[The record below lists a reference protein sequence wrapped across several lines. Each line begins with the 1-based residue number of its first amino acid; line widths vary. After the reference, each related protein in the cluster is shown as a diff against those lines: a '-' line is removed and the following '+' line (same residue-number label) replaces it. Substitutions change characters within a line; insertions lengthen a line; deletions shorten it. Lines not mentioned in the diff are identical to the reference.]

1 MLISTNKKNN
11 IAKSIALMLA
21 LVLAF
26 SCILTACADKTAR
39 KDVEDLKATVD
50 TLGKDVDTVEG
61 VANSA
66 VTNDALTK
74 ALADALAKYLD
85 KEGHDADIAA
95 LLKEYTKTGEAEK
108 FVTDLLKGYYTQ
120 AQIDEMLKGYYT
132 KTEVETLVSE
142 FITKEDVPGFIAE
155 YLATPEA
162 KDAIAELLDDTY
174 MDLGDWNAA
183 TAEVMT
189 AIANVSAALGALD
202 DDIFTV
208 ADYEKFV
215 ELVETA
221 FEVYIDVEEEYFNYE
236 QLMIDIIRATD
247 PSEFDY
253 LEQLAKDTADLDA
266 ASEAIEAINAKIKA
280 LQTAS
285 AGKIDT
291 DDKAALDEIKAAIVA
306 FDAKYGFNA
315 TTITVDVATEDFLA
329 AFCGT
334 AMDETAL
341 KAKLVVN
348 ATVPDD
354 DFTTADRKY
363 NTNSDYV
370 TTGGLKI
377 NDYITMQER
386 YDFLMAWAAEIDAMI
401 VELVAEIG
409 EDQSI
414 SDDQLALI
422 QDVMDEV
429 RGDAGFVAANNTIT
443 TPIKGWNTYVYYEW
457 LAGKRIFDDD
467 KIDAKAELDAYAS
480 ELADKFE
487 SSQMNADNA
496 TLVKNAKE
504 YLDELMYA
512 SFKSYVAASEALET
526 YIAGVKAD
534 MYENFAKYSFNDT
547 QLKAVETIETMKEA
561 LTADKY
567 DTVVELADDY
577 IEALEAIAPVLDDET
592 VEYPWTAALNALN
605 AKKTEAVTAINLAK
619 AKIDAKEVVMAY
631 AELKL
636 YGDDETAAMFT
647 GDEKN
652 FNDIEAFIK
661 AAAKATDADIDAV
674 TDIANIDAAI
684 LAAKGKVDV
693 EVYNQMLNLAK
704 AAVQTTV
711 MGIAKDAKNYDVD
724 YTAIGALANTTVINA
739 YAVVITVDTNNSTET
754 TLDDTLAGAYSIALE
769 AVNKCGADFNDADI
783 VKAYLDLVRV

>member
-95 LLKEYTKTGEAEK
+95 LLKEYTKTADAEK

-132 KTEVETLVSE
+132 KAEVDTLIANFVAE
-142 FITKEDVPGFIAE
+142 EDIPGFIAE

-162 KDAIAELLDDTY
+162 KDAIAELLEDTY

-183 TAEVMT
+183 TAEVIT
-189 AIANVSAALGALD
+189 ALANVSNALGALD

-208 ADYEKFV
+208 ADFEKFV

-221 FEVYIDVEEEYFNYE
+221 FEVYIDVEEEYLNYE

-266 ASEAIEAINAKIKA
+266 ASEAIEAINAKIEA
-280 LQTAS
+280 LETAS

-315 TTITVDVATEDFLA
+315 TTITVDVATADFLA

-334 AMDETAL
+334 VMDDAAL
-341 KAKLVVN
+341 EAKLVIDNGYESN
-348 ATVPDD
+348 A
-354 DFTTADRKY
+354 
-363 NTNSDYV
+363 DYV
-370 TTGGLKI
+370 EYGGLMI
-377 NDYITMQER
+377 AEYITMQER

-496 TLVKNAKE
+496 TLVKNAKK

-567 DTVVELADDY
+567 DTVVELADGY

>member
-95 LLKEYTKTGEAEK
+95 LLAEYTKTADAEK

-132 KTEVETLVSE
+132 KAEVDTLIANFVAE
-142 FITKEDVPGFIAE
+142 EDIPGFIAE

-162 KDAIAELLDDTY
+162 KDAIAELLEDTY

-183 TAEVMT
+183 TAEVIT
-189 AIANVSAALGALD
+189 ALANVSNALGALD

-208 ADYEKFV
+208 ADFEKFV

-221 FEVYIDVEEEYFNYE
+221 FEVYIDVEEEYLNYE

-334 AMDETAL
+334 AMDDAAL
-341 KAKLVVN
+341 EAKLVVN
-348 ATVPDD
+348 NYYTS
-354 DFTTADRKY
+354 
-363 NTNSDYV
+363 NTDYV
-370 TTGGLKI
+370 DDGGLMI
-377 NDYITMQER
+377 AEYISMQER

-409 EDQSI
+409 EEQSI
-414 SDDQLALI
+414 SDTQLALI

-457 LAGKRIFDDD
+457 LAGKRIFDDN
-467 KIDAKAELDAYAS
+467 KIEAKAELDAYAS

-496 TLVKNAKE
+496 TLVKNAKM

-619 AKIDAKEVVMAY
+619 AKIDAKEAVMAY

-684 LAAKGKVDV
+684 LAAKGEVDV

-724 YTAIGALANTTVINA
+724 YTAIGVLANTTVINA

-754 TLDDTLAGAYSIALE
+754 TLDDTLAGAYSIALA
-769 AVNKCGADFNDADI
+769 AVNKCEADFKDADI